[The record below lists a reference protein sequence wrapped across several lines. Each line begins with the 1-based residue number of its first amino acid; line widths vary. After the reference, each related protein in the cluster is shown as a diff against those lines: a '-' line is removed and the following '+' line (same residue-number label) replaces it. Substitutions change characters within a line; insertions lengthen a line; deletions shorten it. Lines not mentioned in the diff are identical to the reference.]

1 MERKLAAILA
11 ADIVGYSRMMGQDE
25 AGTVEAVRRLR
36 LETLDP
42 VIAEYG
48 GAILKSMGD
57 GWLVE
62 FPSVAGA
69 VNAAMQIQDRVSS
82 HPSISVRL
90 GVNIGD
96 ITKTDED
103 FYGDGV
109 NIASRLE
116 GIAPNGGLLISDAVY
131 ASLDGTLS
139 PSFEGLGPC
148 SLKNISRDVQVWGR
162 TLSREMIHRAEG
174 KVQRRSSAFPL
185 LTVMPIRTNQIDPQ
199 VNEIANS
206 LTADFVTF
214 FGGIAW
220 LNTQVSEEPS
230 SDSYVL
236 RTTLRAQGQRIRLEI
251 RLSDYQGA
259 TVWSEK
265 SDGDIEDAFDW
276 QDRMLEHI
284 SGNAADL
291 ILEAETLALS
301 SVPDDKLL
309 PEQCLLMGVMA
320 WKTFSNESFE
330 LATQFQARAIG
341 LRPDMADAYAEAII
355 VTCAAHTMGPSP
367 LMQDYMQSMPQWVE
381 AARPLASGHAMLTLA
396 IGVAD
401 YLSNRRIAPLN
412 QTVSL
417 VLRLAPFDARLLSF
431 CGWAHLWSGDAQTA
445 LDCFEKSIR
454 YGKLS
459 PFVVASH
466 GGAATALV
474 QLEQPLLAIQHCD
487 TAFKLADSYPTLY
500 SAKSAALVLV
510 GKVEAAREVMAQ
522 YRNLLPNR
530 TLREW
535 KATNDYGQ
543 SEGGELY
550 FDALRKAGLPE
561 G

>member
-1 MERKLAAILA
+1 
-11 ADIVGYSRMMGQDE
+11 MMGQDE
-25 AGTVEAVRRLR
+25 AGTVEAIRRLR
-36 LETLDP
+36 LETFDP
-42 VIAEYG
+42 ILSEYS

-57 GWLVE
+57 GWLME

-82 HPSISVRL
+82 HPTISVRL

-96 ITKTDED
+96 ITKTEED

-116 GIAPNGGLLISDAVY
+116 GVAPKGGLLISDAVY

-139 PSFEGLGPC
+139 PSFEDLGLH

-162 TLSREMIHRAEG
+162 ALSNEMSYKAGGNLLR
-174 KVQRRSSAFPL
+174 KSSAYPL
-185 LTVMPIRTNQIDPQ
+185 LTVVPTKTNQSDPQ
-199 VNEIANS
+199 INDIANS

-220 LNTQVSEEPS
+220 LNTHISEEPS
-230 SDSYVL
+230 NDSYVL
-236 RTTLRAQGQRIRLEI
+236 RTSLRAQGQRIRLEI
-251 RLSDYQGA
+251 RLSDQQGA

-265 SDGDIEDAFDW
+265 SDGDIDDAFDW
-276 QDRMLEHI
+276 QDRILEHI
-284 SGNAADL
+284 SGTAADL
-291 ILEAETLALS
+291 ILEAETRALS
-301 SVPDDKLL
+301 SVADDKLL

-330 LATQFQARAIG
+330 LATQFQARAIE
-341 LRPDMADAYAEAII
+341 LKPDLADAYAEAII
-355 VTCAAHTMGPSP
+355 VTCAAYTMGPSP
-367 LMQDYMQSMPQWVE
+367 LMQEYMRTMPQWVE
-381 AARPLASGHAMLTLA
+381 AARPLVTGHAMLTLA
-396 IGVAD
+396 IGLAD
-401 YLSNRRIAPLN
+401 YLTDHRIAPLN

-431 CGWAHLWSGDAQTA
+431 CGWAQLWSGDAQTA

-454 YGKLS
+454 YGKLG

-474 QLEQPLLAIQHCD
+474 QLGQPVLAIQHCD
-487 TAFKLADSYPTLY
+487 TALKLADAYPTLY
-500 SAKSAALVLV
+500 SAKSAALVLA
-510 GKVEAAREVMAQ
+510 GELEAAREVMTL
-522 YRNLLPNR
+522 YSKLLPNR

-543 SEGGELY
+543 SEGGERY